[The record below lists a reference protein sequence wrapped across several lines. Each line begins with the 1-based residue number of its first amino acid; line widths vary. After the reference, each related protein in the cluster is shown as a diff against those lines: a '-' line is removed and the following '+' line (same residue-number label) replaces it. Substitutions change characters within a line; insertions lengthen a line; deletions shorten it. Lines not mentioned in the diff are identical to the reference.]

1 MRSASYWM
9 GSPALSVA
17 VDAAKVEVVVIE
29 ESEHVFGG
37 VGRRD
42 GERGEAPCLPKA
54 LYEPGAVG
62 GPLDPYHRPIL
73 AAAYGGP

>member
-1 MRSASYWM
+1 MLCYL
-9 GSPALSVA
+9 GPPAACHGLISTPVL
-17 VDAAKVEVVVIE
+17 VPPHDALVVLDPN
-29 ESEHVFGG
+29 G
-37 VGRRD
+37 D
-42 GERGEAPCLPKA
+42 RGKAPCLPKT